1 MDLDAIFNQV
11 HRTPTAAPQVQQ
23 VEVSS
28 SPKTVD
34 LDSIFS
40 AVHGPAPT
48 SGAIQE
54 TPSIFKNPIDA
65 LTSSDWWLTR
75 PSGEKISLQQA
86 VVGPALSAGN
96 ALTGNLLDEGISGVN
111 AAIDTAISDKSF
123 SDAYADRLT
132 QARGLEKNFDQAS
145 PVTSIALD
153 VAGMTRLPFISKI
166 GQGATVAQRAV
177 QAGKEGAALGALYG
191 FGGGEGGFTDRAK
204 EAGITGAV
212 GGAAGLVATP
222 LIEGAGA
229 LTRSTLDYLAEKGI
243 TPQRAQQAMAYLNAS
258 ERGAIGEGAASGAG
272 GATSFTPEELFV
284 ARQLKNT
291 PTARISDAAD
301 EMTKAAEMNSPLF
314 LPEALQ
320 SPKVNRNARFIAN
333 YEPSMEFSQTAIR
346 DRADEAVTRAVNAL
360 DTVSP
365 SQDIFENASKMA
377 GAADDIITG
386 AEKARQELVKPLYG
400 KAYELAPEIK
410 SPVLTELLE
419 KDKTI
424 QKAINSVKQTA
435 NNVDLPDTS
444 TELLVKAR
452 HEVGNMIESAKAQGL
467 GRKVRDLT
475 DTYNRLNGVLRKEN
489 PALAAA
495 DDAYSAASK
504 EIEALNDTFLS
515 SLRNVSDD
523 KITKVGQVF
532 NLPAKRIEDL
542 RNLFTEKGK
551 LNEWQAG
558 IRAHLQNTVEGTLD
572 GRNFTN
578 KITGNAIQREKLK
591 AALGPSYEKVLK
603 SFDLEDL
610 MFQGKN
616 TYNTGSSS
624 YTNFEEANSASKLGQ
639 AVQGALKDPKGFL
652 SSTVQSI
659 FGPGM
664 SDDLAQGV
672 AKIYFD
678 PNTGRGAI
686 NKIAP
691 LLDDYARNK
700 SAVEAATKAAEF
712 GVTRGSPGT
721 LNSIFRPQQQA
732 QRQQGPQ
739 SQILT
744 PRSAEADL
752 SAAGNQGTIK
762 ATPTTY
768 QPQSFGFFPPSSISI
783 QDSYAD
789 NPKPSV
795 IDQALSNIGDEMK
808 LQKTAMSTGEQGF
821 ELPEALIKS
830 VITQESSGNKKA
842 VSKAGAQGLMQ
853 LMPATGREWHK
864 KLGIEEPYD
873 PFNPEQ
879 NRVIGT
885 AYLKYLVDMYDG
897 DLELALTAYNQ
908 GFGRVNKLLAKNR
921 ADSLDGIIDDL
932 GPDGKKYAKMIL
944 KRMSKYEQVTA

>member
-11 HRTPTAAPQVQQ
+11 HGTPTAAPQVQQ
-23 VEVSS
+23 VDVSS
-28 SPKTVD
+28 SSKTVD

-86 VVGPALSAGN
+86 IVGPALSAGN
-96 ALTGNLLDEGISGVN
+96 ALTGNLLDEGISGLN
-111 AAIDTAISDKSF
+111 AAIDTATTDKSF

-145 PVTSIALD
+145 PVASVALD
-153 VAGMTRLPFISKI
+153 VAGMTQLPFISKI
-166 GQGATVAQRAV
+166 GQGATVAQRAL
-177 QAGKEGAALGALYG
+177 QAGKEGAALGSLYG

-204 EAGITGAV
+204 NAGITGAV
-212 GGAAGLVATP
+212 GGAAGLIATP

-377 GAADDIITG
+377 GSADDIITG

-551 LNEWQAG
+551 LDEWQAG

-616 TYNTGSSS
+616 TYNTGSTTATNLEEKASS
-624 YTNFEEANSASKLGQ
+624 LGWFQAAKDLASGDVSSLGKKL
-639 AVQGALKDPKGFL
+639 
-652 SSTVQSI
+652 
-659 FGPGM
+659 FGEGL
-664 SDDLAQGV
+664 SDDVAQGV

-678 PNTGRGAI
+678 PNTGRQTI
-686 NKIAP
+686 SKIQP
-691 LLDDYARNK
+691 LIEQYAKNK
-700 SAVEAATKAAEF
+700 SLVDLGTTAAEKATTLGAVSGQEVYPNPLQGQSVKPSISPSTLKSLGLIGAAGGLSGAATSE
-712 GVTRGSPGT
+712 
-721 LNSIFRPQQQA
+721 A
-732 QRQQGPQ
+732 QSPQ
-739 SQILT
+739 SSQGLIQ
-744 PRSAEADL
+744 
-752 SAAGNQGTIK
+752 GNQSSG
-762 ATPTTY
+762 
-768 QPQSFGFFPPSSISI
+768 QPPKSSIL
-783 QDSYAD
+783 
-789 NPKPSV
+789 N
-795 IDQALSNIGDEMK
+795 QAISNIGDEMK